1 MRGSIPLSYEML
13 GREKRRKILAP
24 GFYLPCSEGSVT
36 ICVHAK
42 RILSSSHYY
51 WAPCRHF
58 ASRGFMRTGPKTCI
72 SSSVSGFEHSAWTKP
87 RTQNVFYEWKWKQM
101 LGALDMVLGPQ
112 RFQYRAAVFIWGGP
126 LWTLAVFED
135 ILGCCSYGCLCVRA
149 RVLTATGIW

>member
-1 MRGSIPLSYEML
+1 
-13 GREKRRKILAP
+13 
-24 GFYLPCSEGSVT
+24 
-36 ICVHAK
+36 
-42 RILSSSHYY
+42 
-51 WAPCRHF
+51 
-58 ASRGFMRTGPKTCI
+58 
-72 SSSVSGFEHSAWTKP
+72 
-87 RTQNVFYEWKWKQM
+87 M